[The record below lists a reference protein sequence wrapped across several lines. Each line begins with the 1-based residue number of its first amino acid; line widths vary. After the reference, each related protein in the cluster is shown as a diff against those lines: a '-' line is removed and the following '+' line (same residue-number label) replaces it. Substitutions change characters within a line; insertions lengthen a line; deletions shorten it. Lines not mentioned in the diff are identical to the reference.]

1 MPLAYEGRLFGF
13 RQLRIAAVP
22 FGALLVVL
30 SARGF
35 HLMAAG
41 APSHRTLLGLASSL
55 ALAAIFTAGAA
66 SGKLEAG
73 ERVFSGLVVLAALGS
88 AVLSSGVCQGG
99 LTPVVRAF
107 DSSATL
113 AIAIMLLAA
122 GIGPG
127 RGRSE
132 KGRGHGQMGE
142 K

>member
-1 MPLAYEGRLFGF
+1 MPLAYGGRLFGF
-13 RQLRIAAVP
+13 RQLRTAAVL

-41 APSHRTLLGLASSL
+41 APSHRTLLGLASSM

-66 SGKLEAG
+66 SRKLEAG
-73 ERVFSGLVVLAALGS
+73 ERVFSGLVVLAAVGDALLS
-88 AVLSSGVCQGG
+88 AGVRGGG
-99 LTPVVRAF
+99 LTLVVRAF

-122 GIGPG
+122 GFGPG
-127 RGRSE
+127 RGSGE
-132 KGRGHGQMGE
+132 KGRG
-142 K
+142 KT